1 MRIPEPSGN
10 FGEDKSILGKTK
22 KSGDKR
28 IAKGVQKD
36 AVNQNAFLRE
46 LDGAVE
52 EQVKRSLDELIKDL
66 DDQAKVVEKVRT
78 FGELEK
84 YKKMVKDFMQE
95 VIKKIYTVKISD
107 SSKLMQKRKK
117 VYMMVEQIDAELA
130 KMTNEVLV
138 GQSSGITLLST
149 LDRIRG
155 LLVDMYS

>member
-1 MRIPEPSGN
+1 MRIPEPTGN
-10 FGEDKSILGKTK
+10 YGEDKSVLGKTK
-22 KSGDKR
+22 KTGDKR

-36 AVNQNAFLRE
+36 VVNQNAFLKE

-66 DDQAKVVEKVRT
+66 DEQAKVVDKVRT

-95 VIKKIYTVKISD
+95 VIKKIYAVKVSD
-107 SSKLMQKRKK
+107 SSKLMHKRKK
-117 VYMMVEQIDAELA
+117 VYMMVEQVDAELA
-130 KMTNEVLV
+130 KMTRDVLA
-138 GQSSGITLLST
+138 GHSAGMSLLSA
-149 LDRIRG
+149 LDRVRG